1 MQPNGVLVYM
11 SLRSRACAFHRDNL
25 CRQFV
30 PTTDVRVE
38 DFRLPLRV
46 RL

>member
-1 MQPNGVLVYM
+1 MQCSGVLVYACF
-11 SLRSRACAFHRDNL
+11 RSRACAFHRDNL

-38 DFRLPLRV
+38 DFRLVYLYA
-46 RL
+46 